1 MKTSLIALGC
11 ALAAASPAMAQNAD
25 AKGDQPSGWTPQI
38 VVTGIRD
45 GYAEPAAVSGTRT
58 ATPVEKVPQSVQSLT
73 RQLIEDQDLQNLT
86 DALVNVSGVVPTS
99 QAQAVLQP
107 TLVRG
112 FKVNYFIDG
121 IPTYQLPEGAAD
133 PATLVFVDRIEV
145 AKGPTATLF
154 GGGAGAPLSGLV
166 NLVSRDPSTTKL
178 SANVGLRGGS
188 FNTWG
193 GDADINLPLGESV
206 ALRVSGM
213 AETADSFIDFVSMD
227 RYGVFASLL
236 ARLGPD
242 TKLVIRGRYNHIEQT
257 EYAGLPVELV
267 TPNTQI
273 DRYVF
278 AGARN
283 APRTTVENKAVTGT
297 LTHSFSD
304 RVQAELSVNRTTN
317 NFDEWATFPY
327 GRIAG
332 TVYNFGSAR
341 LPSDTQKTF
350 VTGTLTAKIGDG
362 AFRQT
367 LLAGVDYDRTDYY
380 ARLDFNTAWGT
391 VDFANPLAAPGFGTP
406 PAKFYDQTDR
416 LKSVALFAQDQIGI
430 GDRLDVTL
438 GLRWTRLIVDS
449 DLGLFGKTRNSDSK
463 VTPRVGATFRVVDG
477 VSLFAG
483 YSEGFQGVV
492 GGAFYGLAPKPETSQ
507 AWEGGFKFKAPI
519 KGLTG
524 TAALYQVTRQNVLTA
539 IPNTFFYSQD
549 GEQRARGAEL
559 DLIYEPV
566 PAISILFNYAYTDA
580 KVTKAT
586 TIPVG
591 DRLRAVP
598 KHSARLAGR
607 YRVLSGLLKGLEAGA
622 GVTVVS
628 ERELTLPNTVA
639 IGGSTLVDAQA
650 SYDLGPVKLGVSVV
664 NLLGSKAFAP
674 YQYLGGAYVT
684 PVQPRSAFV
693 TLRTSF

>member
-1 MKTSLIALGC
+1 MKTSLIALAGALVVTSP
-11 ALAAASPAMAQNAD
+11 ALAQDDQASA
-25 AKGDQPSGWTPQI
+25 GWTPEI
-38 VVTGIRD
+38 VVTGARD
-45 GYAEPAAVSGTRT
+45 SYDAPAAVSGTRV
-58 ATPVEKVPQSVQSLT
+58 ATPVEKVPQSIQSLT

-86 DALVNVSGVVPTS
+86 DALVNVSGVAPTS

-112 FKVNYFIDG
+112 FKVNYFVDG

-145 AKGPTATLF
+145 AKGPTSTLY

-166 NLVSRDPSTTKL
+166 NLVSRDPSTTNL
-178 SANVGLRGGS
+178 SANAGLRAGS
-188 FNTWG
+188 LNTWG
-193 GDADINLPLGESV
+193 GDADINLPLGDSV
-206 ALRVSGM
+206 GFRISGM
-213 AETADSFIDFVSMD
+213 VESSGSFIDFVAMD
-227 RYGVFASLL
+227 RFGIFPSLL
-236 ARLGPD
+236 VKLGSD
-242 TKLVIRGRYNHIEQT
+242 TKLVVRGRYNKVEQT
-257 EYAGLPVELV
+257 EYSGIPAELLSPSLV
-267 TPNTQI
+267 I
-273 DRYVF
+273 DRNVF

-283 APRTTVENKAVTGT
+283 APRTSVENKAITGI

-304 RVQAELSVNRTTN
+304 RVQAEVSVNRTLN
-317 NFDEWATFPY
+317 KFDEWATFPY

-350 VTGTLTAKIGDG
+350 VTGTVTAKLGDG
-362 AFRQT
+362 GIRQT
-367 LLAGVDYDRTDYY
+367 MLLGVDYDNTDYY

-391 VDFANPLAAPGFGTP
+391 VDFANPIAAPAFGAAP
-406 PAKFYDQTDR
+406 PVFYDQTDR
-416 LKSVALFAQDQIGI
+416 LKSIAVFAQDQISI
-430 GDRLDVTL
+430 GERLDLTL
-438 GLRWTRLIVDS
+438 GLRWTSLKVGS
-449 DLGLFGKTRNSDSK
+449 DLGLFGATQETSRK
-463 VTPRVGATFRVVDG
+463 VTPRAGLTYRVAEG

-492 GGAFYGLAPKPETSQ
+492 GGAFYGITPKPETSQ
-507 AWEGGFKFKAPI
+507 AWEGGVKLSAPI

-524 TAALYQVTRQNVLTA
+524 TAAIYQVTRQNVLTA
-539 IPNTFFYSQD
+539 IPNSFFYSQD

-566 PAISILFNYAYTDA
+566 PAVSILFNYAYTDA

-598 KHSARLAGR
+598 EHSARLAGR
-607 YRVLSGLLKGLEAGA
+607 YRLLNGALKGLEAGA
-622 GVTVVS
+622 GVTLVS
-628 ERELTLPNTVA
+628 KRELTLPNTLA
-639 IGGSTLVDAQA
+639 IGGSTLVDAQM
-650 SYDLGPVKLGVSVV
+650 SYDLGPVRLGISVV

-693 TLRTSF
+693 TLRAGF

>member
-1 MKTSLIALGC
+1 MKTSIIALAS
-11 ALAAASPAMAQNAD
+11 ALASTSPALAEN
-25 AKGDQPSGWTPQI
+25 GQPSAGWTPEI
-38 VVTGIRD
+38 VVTGARD
-45 GYAEPAAVSGTRT
+45 SYDAPAAVSATRA
-58 ATPVEKVPQSVQSLT
+58 ATPVEKIPQSIQSLT

-86 DALVNVSGVVPTS
+86 DALVNVSGIAPTS

-112 FKVNYFIDG
+112 FKVNYFVDG

-145 AKGPTATLF
+145 AKGPTSTLF

-166 NLVSRDPSTTKL
+166 NLVTRDPSTTKI
-178 SANVGLRGGS
+178 SGNVGLRAGS

-193 GDADINLPLGESV
+193 GDADLNLPLGDN
-206 ALRVSGM
+206 AAFRVSGM
-213 AETADSFIDFVSMD
+213 TESADSFIDFVTMD
-227 RYGVFASLL
+227 RFGIFPSLL
-236 ARLGPD
+236 VNLGSN
-242 TKLVIRGRYNHIEQT
+242 TKLIVRGRYNKMEQT

-267 TPNTQI
+267 SPNLVI
-273 DRYVF
+273 DRNVF

-283 APRTTVENKAVTGT
+283 APRTFVENKAITGT
-297 LTHSFSD
+297 LTHNFSD
-304 RVQAELSVNRTTN
+304 KVQTELSVNRTLN
-317 NFDEWATFPY
+317 KFDEWATFPY

-341 LPSDTQKTF
+341 LPSNTEKTF
-350 VTGTLTAKIGDG
+350 VTGTVTAKVGEG
-362 AFRQT
+362 SFRQT
-367 LLAGVDYDRTDYY
+367 FLAGVDYDETDYY

-391 VDFANPLAAPGFGTP
+391 VDFANPLAAPSFGAP
-406 PAKFYDQTDR
+406 PAIFYDQTDR
-416 LKSVALFAQDQIGI
+416 LKSIAVFVQDQISI
-430 GDRLDVTL
+430 GDRLDLTF
-438 GLRWTRLIVDS
+438 GLRWTRLQIGS
-449 DLGLFGKTRNSDSK
+449 DLGLFGATDETSSK
-463 VTPRVGATFRVVDG
+463 ITPRAGLTYRVANG

-492 GGAFYGLAPKPETSQ
+492 GGAFYGLSPKPETSQ
-507 AWEGGFKFKAPI
+507 AWEGGIKLNAPI

-559 DLIYEPV
+559 DLIYEPASAV
-566 PAISILFNYAYTDA
+566 SFLFNYAYTDA
-580 KVTKAT
+580 EVTNAT

-598 KHSARLAGR
+598 EHSARLAGR
-607 YRVLSGLLKGLEAGA
+607 YRFQNGNLKGLEAGA
-622 GVTVVS
+622 GITMVS
-628 ERELTLPNTVA
+628 QRELTLPNTA
-639 IGGSTLVDAQA
+639 TINGSTLVDAQA
-650 SYDLGPVKLGVSVV
+650 AYDFGPVRFGLSIV
-664 NLLGSKAFAP
+664 NVLGSNAFAP
-674 YQYLGGAYVT
+674 YQYLGGAFVT

-693 TLRTSF
+693 TLRAGF

>member
-1 MKTSLIALGC
+1 MKTSLVALAG
-11 ALAAASPAMAQNAD
+11 ALAAASPAMAEEA
-25 AKGDQPSGWTPQI
+25 APPSGWTPEI

-58 ATPVEKVPQSVQSLT
+58 ATSVEKIPQSVQSLT

-86 DALVNVSGVVPTS
+86 DALVNVSGVAPTS
-99 QAQAVLQP
+99 QMQAVLQP

-166 NLVSRDPSTTKL
+166 NLVSRDPSTEKPSVNL
-178 SANVGLRGGS
+178 GLRGGS
-188 FNTWG
+188 FSTWG
-193 GDADINLPLGESV
+193 GDADINLPLGENV

-213 AETADSFIDFVSMD
+213 GETSDSFIDHVSMD
-227 RYGVFASLL
+227 RYGAFGSLL
-236 ARLGPD
+236 VKLGSD
-242 TKLVIRGRYNHIEQT
+242 TRLVIRGRYNRIEQT

-267 TPNTQI
+267 SPSLVI
-273 DRYVF
+273 DRNVF
-278 AGARN
+278 AGARDT
-283 APRTTVENKAVTGT
+283 PRTTVENKAITGT
-297 LTHSFSD
+297 LTHSFSSK
-304 RVQAELSVNRTTN
+304 VQAEISVNRTTN

-332 TVYNFGSAR
+332 TTYNFGSAR

-350 VTGTLTAKIGDG
+350 VSGTLTAKLGDG
-362 AFRQT
+362 GFRQT
-367 LLAGVDYDRTDYY
+367 LLAGIDFDRTDYY

-391 VDFANPLAAPGFGTP
+391 VDFAKPLPAPSFGTP

-430 GDRLDVTL
+430 GDQLDVAL

-449 DLGLFGKTRNSDSK
+449 DLGFFGKTRNSASR
-463 VTPRVGATFRVVDG
+463 VTPRVGATFRLAKG
-477 VSLFAG
+477 ISLFGG

-507 AWEGGFKFKAPI
+507 AWEAGFKFTAPI

-566 PAISILFNYAYTDA
+566 RAVSILFNYAYTDA
-580 KVTKAT
+580 KVTRAT

-607 YRVLSGLLKGLEAGA
+607 YRVLSGMLKGLEAGA

-628 ERELTLPNTVA
+628 ERKLTLPNTAA
-639 IGGSTLVDAQA
+639 IGGSTLVDAQG
-650 SYDLGPVKLGVSVV
+650 SYGFGPVTLGVSVV

-684 PVQPRSAFV
+684 PVQPRSAYV
-693 TLRTSF
+693 TLRTRF

>member
-1 MKTSLIALGC
+1 MKISLIALAS
-11 ALAAASPAMAQNAD
+11 ALAATSPAMAQNEQSSA
-25 AKGDQPSGWTPQI
+25 GWTPEI
-38 VVTGIRD
+38 VVTGVRD
-45 GYAEPAAVSGTRT
+45 GYDAPAAVSGTRV
-58 ATPVEKVPQSVQSLT
+58 ATPVEKVPQSIQSLT
-73 RQLIEDQDLQNLT
+73 RQLIDDQDLQNLT
-86 DALVNVSGVVPTS
+86 DALVNVSGVAPTS

-112 FKVNYFIDG
+112 FKVNYFVDG
-121 IPTYQLPEGAAD
+121 IATYQLPEGAAD

-145 AKGPTATLF
+145 AKGPTSTLY

-166 NLVSRDPSTTKL
+166 NLVSRDPSTTNL
-178 SANVGLRGGS
+178 SANAGLRAGS

-193 GDADINLPLGESV
+193 GDADINLPLGDAV
-206 ALRVSGM
+206 GFRISGM
-213 AETADSFIDFVSMD
+213 VESSDSFIDFVTMD
-227 RYGVFASLL
+227 RFGVFPSLL
-236 ARLGPD
+236 VKLGSD
-242 TKLVIRGRYNHIEQT
+242 TKLVVRGRYNKIEQT
-257 EYAGLPVELV
+257 EYAGLPAELLSPSLV
-267 TPNTQI
+267 I
-273 DRYVF
+273 DRNVF

-283 APRTTVENKAVTGT
+283 APRTSVENKAITGT

-304 RVQAELSVNRTTN
+304 RVQAEVSVNRTLN
-317 NFDEWATFPY
+317 KFDEWATFPY

-350 VTGTLTAKIGDG
+350 VTGTVTAKLGDG
-362 AFRQT
+362 GFRQT
-367 LLAGVDYDRTDYY
+367 MLLGVDYDNTDYY

-391 VDFANPLAAPGFGTP
+391 VDFANPIVAPGFGTAP
-406 PAKFYDQTDR
+406 PVFYDQTDR
-416 LKSVALFAQDQIGI
+416 LKSIAVFAQDQISI
-430 GDRLDVTL
+430 GERLDVTL
-438 GLRWTRLIVDS
+438 GLRWTNLKVGS
-449 DLGLFGKTRNSDSK
+449 DLGMFGATQETSSK
-463 VTPRVGATFRVVDG
+463 VTPRAGLTYRVADG

-492 GGAFYGLAPKPETSQ
+492 GGAFYGLTPKPETSQ
-507 AWEGGFKFKAPI
+507 AWEGGVKLNAPI

-524 TAALYQVTRQNVLTA
+524 TAAIYQVTRQNVLTA
-539 IPNTFFYSQD
+539 IPNSFFYSQD

-566 PAISILFNYAYTDA
+566 PAVSILFNYAYTDA

-598 KHSARLAGR
+598 VHSARLAGR
-607 YRVLSGLLKGLEAGA
+607 YRFLNGALKGLEAGA
-622 GVTVVS
+622 GVTLVS
-628 ERELTLPNTVA
+628 KRELTLPNTLA
-639 IGGSTLVDAQA
+639 IGGSTLVDAQM
-650 SYDLGPVKLGVSVV
+650 SHDLGPVRLCVSIV

-693 TLRTSF
+693 TLRAGF

>member
-1 MKTSLIALGC
+1 MKTSFVALAG
-11 ALAAASPAMAQNAD
+11 ALAATSPALAQDGPQSA
-25 AKGDQPSGWTPQI
+25 GWTPEI
-38 VVTGIRD
+38 VVTGVRD
-45 GYAEPAAVSGTRT
+45 GYDVPAATSATRV
-58 ATPVEKVPQSVQSLT
+58 ATPVEKIPQSIQSLT

-112 FKVNYFIDG
+112 FKVNYFVDG

-166 NLVSRDPSTTKL
+166 NLVTRDPSTAKV
-178 SANVGLRGGS
+178 SVSVGLRAGS

-193 GDADINLPLGESV
+193 GDADFNLPLGEAAAFRV
-206 ALRVSGM
+206 AGM
-213 AETADSFIDFVSMD
+213 VESADSFIDFVTMD
-227 RYGVFASLL
+227 RFAVFPSLL
-236 ARLGPD
+236 VKLGPD
-242 TKLVIRGRYNHIEQT
+242 TRLVVRGRYNKIEQT

-267 TPNTQI
+267 RPNLLI
-273 DRYVF
+273 DRNVF

-283 APRTTVENKAVTGT
+283 APRTSVENKAVTGT
-297 LTHSFSD
+297 LIHSFSD
-304 RVQAELSVNRTTN
+304 RVQAELSVNRTLNT
-317 NFDEWATFPY
+317 FEEWATFPY

-350 VTGTLTAKIGDG
+350 VTGSVTAKLGDDG
-362 AFRQT
+362 FRQT
-367 LLAGVDYDRTDYY
+367 VLLGVDYDNTDYY

-391 VDFANPLAAPGFGTP
+391 VDFANPLAAPSFGASP
-406 PAKFYDQTDR
+406 PIFYDQTDR
-416 LKSVALFAQDQIGI
+416 MKSIAVFAQDQISI
-430 GDRLDVTL
+430 GDRLDLTL
-438 GLRWTRLIVDS
+438 GLRWTRLKVGS
-449 DLGLFGKTRNSDSK
+449 DLGLFGATQETSSK
-463 VTPRVGATFRVVDG
+463 VTPRAGLTYRVVDG

-492 GGAFYGLAPKPETSQ
+492 GGAFYGLTPKPETSQ
-507 AWEGGFKFKAPI
+507 AWEAGIKLNAPI

-539 IPNTFFYSQD
+539 IPNTIFYSQD

-566 PAISILFNYAYTDA
+566 PALSILFNYAYTDA

-607 YRVLSGLLKGLEAGA
+607 YRVLDGGLKGLEAGL

-628 ERELTLPNTVA
+628 ERELTLPNSVA
-639 IGGSTLVDAQA
+639 IGGSALVDAQA
-650 SYDLGPVKLGVSVV
+650 SYDLGPVRLGLSVV

-693 TLRTSF
+693 TLRAGF

>member
-1 MKTSLIALGC
+1 MRTSIIALAS
-11 ALAAASPAMAQNAD
+11 ALAATSPALAQD
-25 AKGDQPSGWTPQI
+25 GQPAGGWTPEI
-38 VVTGIRD
+38 VVTGLRD
-45 GYAEPAAVSGTRT
+45 GYDVPAAASATRI
-58 ATPVEKVPQSVQSLT
+58 ATPVEKIPQSLQSLT

-99 QAQAVLQP
+99 QTQAVLQP

-112 FKVNYFIDG
+112 FKVNYFVDG

-145 AKGPTATLF
+145 AKGPTATLY

-166 NLVSRDPSTTKL
+166 NLVSRDPSTAKL
-178 SANVGLRGGS
+178 SASIGLRGGS

-193 GDADINLPLGESV
+193 GDADINLPLGE
-206 ALRVSGM
+206 AAAFRLSGM
-213 AETADSFIDFVSMD
+213 VESADSFIDFVTMD
-227 RYGVFASLL
+227 RFAVFPSLL
-236 ARLGPD
+236 VKLGPD
-242 TKLVIRGRYNHIEQT
+242 TRLVVRGRYNKLEQT

-267 TPNTQI
+267 RPNLVI
-273 DRYVF
+273 DRNVF
-278 AGARN
+278 AGARD
-283 APRTTVENKAVTGT
+283 APRTSVENKAVTGT

-304 RVQAELSVNRTTN
+304 RLQAEVSVNRTLNT
-317 NFDEWATFPY
+317 FDEWATFPY

-350 VTGTLTAKIGDG
+350 VTGTITAKLGNG
-362 AFRQT
+362 GFRQT
-367 LLAGVDYDRTDYY
+367 LLAGIDFDRTDYY

-391 VDFANPLAAPGFGTP
+391 VDFARPMAAPAFGAA

-416 LKSVALFAQDQIGI
+416 LKSIALFAQDQIGI
-430 GDRLDVTL
+430 GDRLDVTF

-449 DLGLFGKTRNSDSK
+449 DLGLFGKTRNEASK
-463 VTPRVGATFRVVDG
+463 VTPRVGATLRVVPG
-477 VSLFAG
+477 ISLFAG

-507 AWEGGFKFKAPI
+507 AWEGGIKFNAPV

-539 IPNTFFYSQD
+539 IPNTYFFSQD

-559 DLIYEPV
+559 DLIYEPL
-566 PAISILFNYAYTDA
+566 PALSILFNYAYTDA

-598 KHSARLAGR
+598 EHSARLAGR
-607 YRVLSGLLKGLEAGA
+607 YRVRDGALKGLEAGA
-622 GVTVVS
+622 GITIVS
-628 ERELTLPNTVA
+628 ERELTLPNTTA

-693 TLRTSF
+693 TLRAGF

>member
-1 MKTSLIALGC
+1 MKTSIIALAS
-11 ALAAASPAMAQNAD
+11 ALASTSPALAEN
-25 AKGDQPSGWTPQI
+25 GQPSAGWTPEI
-38 VVTGIRD
+38 VVTGVRD
-45 GYAEPAAVSGTRT
+45 SYDAPAAVSATRT
-58 ATPVEKVPQSVQSLT
+58 ATPVEKIPQSIQALT

-86 DALVNVSGVVPTS
+86 DALVNVSGIAPTS

-112 FKVNYFIDG
+112 FKVNYFVDG

-145 AKGPTATLF
+145 AKGPTSTLF

-166 NLVSRDPSTTKL
+166 NLVTRDPSTTKI
-178 SANVGLRGGS
+178 SGNVGLRAGS

-193 GDADINLPLGESV
+193 GDADLNLPLGDN
-206 ALRVSGM
+206 AAFRVSGM
-213 AETADSFIDFVSMD
+213 TESADSFIDFVTMD
-227 RYGVFASLL
+227 RFGIFPSLL
-236 ARLGPD
+236 VNLGTN
-242 TKLVIRGRYNHIEQT
+242 TKLIVRGRYNKMEQT

-267 TPNTQI
+267 SPNLVI
-273 DRYVF
+273 DRNVF

-283 APRTTVENKAVTGT
+283 APRTFVENKAITGT
-297 LTHSFSD
+297 LTHNFSD
-304 RVQAELSVNRTTN
+304 KVQTELSVNRTLN
-317 NFDEWATFPY
+317 KFDEWATFPY

-341 LPSDTQKTF
+341 LPSNTEKTF
-350 VTGTLTAKIGDG
+350 VTGTVTAKVGEG
-362 AFRQT
+362 SFRQT
-367 LLAGVDYDRTDYY
+367 LLAGVDYDETDYY

-391 VDFANPLAAPGFGTP
+391 VDFANPLAAPSFGAP
-406 PAKFYDQTDR
+406 PAIFYDQTDR
-416 LKSVALFAQDQIGI
+416 LKSIAVFVQDQISI
-430 GDRLDVTL
+430 GDRLDLTF
-438 GLRWTRLIVDS
+438 GLRWTRLQIGS
-449 DLGLFGKTRNSDSK
+449 DLGLFGATDETSSK
-463 VTPRVGATFRVVDG
+463 ITPRAGLTYRVANG

-492 GGAFYGLAPKPETSQ
+492 GGAFYGLTPKPETSQ
-507 AWEGGFKFKAPI
+507 AWEGGIKLNAPI

-559 DLIYEPV
+559 DLIYEPASAV
-566 PAISILFNYAYTDA
+566 SFLFNYAYTDA
-580 KVTKAT
+580 EVTNAT

-598 KHSARLAGR
+598 EHSARLAGR
-607 YRVLSGLLKGLEAGA
+607 YRFQNGNLKGLEAGA
-622 GVTVVS
+622 GITMVS
-628 ERELTLPNTVA
+628 QRELTLPNTA
-639 IGGSTLVDAQA
+639 TINGSTLVDAQA
-650 SYDLGPVKLGVSVV
+650 SYDFGPVRFGLSIV
-664 NLLGSKAFAP
+664 NVLGSNAFAP
-674 YQYLGGAYVT
+674 YQYLGGAFVT

-693 TLRTSF
+693 TLRAGF

>member
-1 MKTSLIALGC
+1 MRTSFFALAS
-11 ALAAASPAMAQNAD
+11 ALAATSPALAQD
-25 AKGDQPSGWTPQI
+25 GQPSSGWTPEI
-38 VVTGIRD
+38 VVTGVRD
-45 GYAEPAAVSGTRT
+45 GYDVPAAASATRV
-58 ATPVEKVPQSVQSLT
+58 ATPVEKIPQSIQSLT

-99 QAQAVLQP
+99 QAQTVLQP
-107 TLVRG
+107 TLIRG
-112 FKVNYFIDG
+112 FKVNYFVDG

-145 AKGPTATLF
+145 AKGPTATLY

-166 NLVSRDPSTTKL
+166 NLVSRDPSTAKL
-178 SANVGLRGGS
+178 SASVGLRAGS

-193 GDADINLPLGESV
+193 GDADINLPLGEV
-206 ALRVSGM
+206 AAFRVSGM
-213 AETADSFIDFVSMD
+213 VESADNFIDFVTMD
-227 RYGVFASLL
+227 RFAVFPSLL
-236 ARLGPD
+236 AKLGPD
-242 TKLVIRGRYNHIEQT
+242 TKLVVRGRYNKVEQA

-267 TPNTQI
+267 RPNLLI
-273 DRYVF
+273 DRNVF

-283 APRTTVENKAVTGT
+283 APRTSVENKAITGT

-304 RVQAELSVNRTTN
+304 RVQAEVSVNRTLN
-317 NFDEWATFPY
+317 KFGEWATFPY
-327 GRIAG
+327 GQIAG

-341 LPSDTQKTF
+341 LPSDTQKNF
-350 VTGTLTAKIGDG
+350 VTGTVTAKLGDG
-362 AFRQT
+362 DLRQT
-367 LLAGVDYDRTDYY
+367 LLVGVDYDNTDYY

-391 VDFANPLAAPGFGTP
+391 VDFADPLAAPSFGAP
-406 PAKFYDQTDR
+406 PPIFYDQTDR
-416 LKSVALFAQDQIGI
+416 LKSIAVFAQDQISI
-430 GDRLDVTL
+430 GDRLDLTL
-438 GLRWTRLIVDS
+438 GLRWTSLKIAS
-449 DLGLFGKTRNSDSK
+449 DLGLFGATQETSRK
-463 VTPRVGATFRVVDG
+463 VTPRAGLTYRVAQG

-492 GGAFYGLAPKPETSQ
+492 GGAFYGLTPKPETSQ
-507 AWEGGFKFKAPI
+507 AWEGGIKFNAPV

-566 PAISILFNYAYTDA
+566 PALSILFNYAYSDA

-607 YRVLSGLLKGLEAGA
+607 YRVRDGALKGLEAGA
-622 GVTVVS
+622 GITIVS
-628 ERELTLPNTVA
+628 ERELTLPNTIA

-650 SYDLGPVKLGVSVV
+650 SYNLGPVQLGVSVV

-684 PVQPRSAFV
+684 PVQPRSAFI
-693 TLRTSF
+693 TLRAGF

>member
-1 MKTSLIALGC
+1 MRTSIIALAS
-11 ALAAASPAMAQNAD
+11 ALAATSPAWAQD
-25 AKGDQPSGWTPQI
+25 ASTASGWTPEI
-38 VVTGIRD
+38 VVTGVRD
-45 GYAEPAAVSGTRT
+45 GYDVPAAAAATRV
-58 ATPVEKVPQSVQSLT
+58 ATPIEKIPQSIQSLT

-145 AKGPTATLF
+145 AKGPTSTLY

-166 NLVSRDPSTTKL
+166 NLVTRDPSTAKL
-178 SANVGLRGGS
+178 SASVALRAGS

-193 GDADINLPLGESV
+193 GDADINLPLSEAA

-213 AETADSFIDFVSMD
+213 VESADSFIDFVTVD
-227 RYGVFASLL
+227 RVGIFPSLL
-236 ARLGPD
+236 VEVGPD
-242 TKLVIRGRYNHIEQT
+242 TKFAVRGRYNKIEQS

-267 TPNTQI
+267 RPNLVI
-273 DRYVF
+273 DRDVF

-283 APRTTVENKAVTGT
+283 APRTSVENKAITGT

-304 RVQAELSVNRTTN
+304 RVQAELTVNRTLN
-317 NFDEWATFPY
+317 KFDEWATFPY
-327 GRIAG
+327 GQIAG

-341 LPSDTQKTF
+341 LPSDTKKTF
-350 VTGTLTAKIGDG
+350 VTGTVTAKLGDG
-362 AFRQT
+362 DLRQT
-367 LLAGVDYDRTDYY
+367 LLVGVDYDNTEYY
-380 ARLDFNTAWGT
+380 ARLDLNTAWGI
-391 VDFANPLAAPGFGTP
+391 VDFADPLAAPSFGTP
-406 PAKFYDQTDR
+406 PPIFYDQTDR
-416 LKSVALFAQDQIGI
+416 LKSIALFAQDQISI
-430 GDRLDVTL
+430 GDRLDLTL
-438 GLRWTRLIVDS
+438 GLRWTSLKIAS
-449 DLGLFGKTRNSDSK
+449 DLGLFGATQEKSSK
-463 VTPRVGATFRVVDG
+463 VTPRAGLTYRVVDG

-492 GGAFYGLAPKPETSQ
+492 GGAFYGLTPKPETSQ
-507 AWEGGFKFKAPI
+507 AWEGGIKLTAPI

-566 PAISILFNYAYTDA
+566 PALSILFNYAYTDA
-580 KVTKAT
+580 KVTRAT

-607 YRVLSGLLKGLEAGA
+607 YRFLSGALKGFEAGA
-622 GVTVVS
+622 GVTLVS
-628 ERELTLPNTVA
+628 ERELTLPNSFT

-650 SYDLGPVKLGVSVV
+650 SYDLGPVRLGVSVV

-684 PVQPRSAFV
+684 PVHPRSAFV
-693 TLRTSF
+693 TLRAGF

>member
-1 MKTSLIALGC
+1 VKTSIF
-11 ALAAASPAMAQNAD
+11 ALASALVTTSPAIAD
-25 AKGDQPSGWTPQI
+25 DDQPNAGWTPEI
-38 VVTGIRD
+38 VVTGAPE
-45 GYAEPAAVSGTRT
+45 GYDAPAAVSGTRV
-58 ATPVEKVPQSVQSLT
+58 ATPVEKIPQSIQSLT
-73 RQLIEDQDLQNLT
+73 RQLIDDQDLQNLT
-86 DALVNVSGVVPTS
+86 DALVNVSGVVATS

-112 FKVNYFIDG
+112 FKVNYFVDG

-166 NLVSRDPSTTKL
+166 NLVSRDPSAAKL
-178 SANVGLRGGS
+178 SANVGLRAGS

-193 GDADINLPLGESV
+193 GDADINLPLGE
-206 ALRVSGM
+206 AAAFRVSGM
-213 AETADSFIDFVSMD
+213 VESADSFIDFVTMD
-227 RYGVFASLL
+227 RFAVFPSLL
-236 ARLGPD
+236 VKLGPD
-242 TKLVIRGRYNHIEQT
+242 TRFVVRGRYNKIEQT

-267 TPNTQI
+267 KPDMLI
-273 DRYVF
+273 DRNVF

-283 APRTTVENKAVTGT
+283 ASRTSVENKAITGT

-304 RVQAELSVNRTTN
+304 RVSAEFSVNRTLNT
-317 NFDEWATFPY
+317 FDEWATFPY
-327 GRIAG
+327 GQIAG
-332 TVYNFGSAR
+332 TLYNFGSAR

-350 VTGTLTAKIGDG
+350 LTGTVTAKLGSDG
-362 AFRQT
+362 FRQT
-367 LLAGVDYDRTDYY
+367 VLVGVDFDNTDYY
-380 ARLDFNTAWGT
+380 ARLDFNTAWGR
-391 VDFANPLAAPGFGTP
+391 VDFANPLAAPSFGAP
-406 PAKFYDQTDR
+406 PPVFYDQTDR
-416 LKSVALFAQDQIGI
+416 LKSIAVFAQDQISI
-430 GDRLDVTL
+430 GDRLDLTV
-438 GLRWTRLIVDS
+438 GLRWTRLKIGS
-449 DLGLFGKTRNSDSK
+449 NLGLFGATQETSSK
-463 VTPRVGATFRVVDG
+463 VTPRAGLTYRVVDG

-492 GGAFYGLAPKPETSQ
+492 GGAFYGLTPKPETSQ
-507 AWEGGFKFKAPI
+507 AWEAGIKLNAPI

-559 DLIYEPV
+559 DLIYEPASAV
-566 PAISILFNYAYTDA
+566 SFLFNYAYTDA
-580 KVTKAT
+580 EVTEAT

-607 YRVLSGLLKGLEAGA
+607 YRFQNGQLKGLEAGA
-622 GVTVVS
+622 GITMVS
-628 ERELTLPNTVA
+628 ERELTLPNTAA
-639 IGGSTLVDAQA
+639 IAGSTLVDAQA
-650 SYDLGPVKLGVSVV
+650 SYELGPVRLGLSVV

-674 YQYLGGAYVT
+674 YQYLGGAFVT
-684 PVQPRSAFV
+684 PVQPRSAFI
-693 TLRTSF
+693 TLRTGF

>member
-1 MKTSLIALGC
+1 MKISLIALAG
-11 ALAAASPAMAQNAD
+11 ALAATSPAMAQNEQSSA
-25 AKGDQPSGWTPQI
+25 GWTPEI
-38 VVTGIRD
+38 VVTGVRD
-45 GYAEPAAVSGTRT
+45 GYDAPAAVSGTRV
-58 ATPVEKVPQSVQSLT
+58 ATPVEKVPQSIQSLT
-73 RQLIEDQDLQNLT
+73 RQLIDDQDLQNLT
-86 DALVNVSGVVPTS
+86 DARVNVSGVAPTS

-112 FKVNYFIDG
+112 FKVNYFVDG

-145 AKGPTATLF
+145 AKGPTSTLY

-178 SANVGLRGGS
+178 SANAGLRAGS

-193 GDADINLPLGESV
+193 GDADINLPLGDAV
-206 ALRVSGM
+206 GFRISGM
-213 AETADSFIDFVSMD
+213 VESSDSFIDFVTMD
-227 RYGVFASLL
+227 RFGVFPSLL
-236 ARLGPD
+236 VKLGSD
-242 TKLVIRGRYNHIEQT
+242 TKLVVRGRYNKIEQT
-257 EYAGLPVELV
+257 EYAGLPAELLSPSLV
-267 TPNTQI
+267 I
-273 DRYVF
+273 DRNVF

-283 APRTTVENKAVTGT
+283 APRTSVENKAITGT

-304 RVQAELSVNRTTN
+304 RVQAEVSVNRTLN
-317 NFDEWATFPY
+317 KFDEWATFPY

-350 VTGTLTAKIGDG
+350 VTGTVTAKLGDG
-362 AFRQT
+362 GFRQT
-367 LLAGVDYDRTDYY
+367 MLLGVDYDNTDYY

-391 VDFANPLAAPGFGTP
+391 VDFANPIVAPGFGTAP
-406 PAKFYDQTDR
+406 PVFYDQTDR
-416 LKSVALFAQDQIGI
+416 LKSIAVFAQDQISI

-438 GLRWTRLIVDS
+438 GLRWTSLKVGS
-449 DLGLFGKTRNSDSK
+449 DLGLFGATHETSSK
-463 VTPRVGATFRVVDG
+463 VTPRAGLTYRVADG

-492 GGAFYGLAPKPETSQ
+492 GGAFYGLTPKPETSQ
-507 AWEGGFKFKAPI
+507 AWEGGVKLNAPI

-524 TAALYQVTRQNVLTA
+524 TAAIYQVTRQNVLTA
-539 IPNTFFYSQD
+539 IPNSFFYSQD

-566 PAISILFNYAYTDA
+566 PAVSILFNYAYTDA

-598 KHSARLAGR
+598 EHSARLAGR
-607 YRVLSGLLKGLEAGA
+607 YRFLNGALKGLEAGA
-622 GVTVVS
+622 GVTLIS
-628 ERELTLPNTVA
+628 KRELTLPNTLA
-639 IGGSTLVDAQA
+639 IGGSTLVDAQM
-650 SYDLGPVKLGVSVV
+650 SHDLGPVRLGVSIV

-693 TLRTSF
+693 TLRAGF